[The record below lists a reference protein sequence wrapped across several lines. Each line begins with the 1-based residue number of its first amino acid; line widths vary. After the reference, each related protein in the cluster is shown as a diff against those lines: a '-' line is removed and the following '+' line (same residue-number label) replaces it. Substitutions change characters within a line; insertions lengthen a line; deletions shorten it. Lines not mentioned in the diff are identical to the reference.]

1 MHVKVCMV
9 KAKKLCAWLG
19 KVEIVV
25 KQHCRLVTLLLSYEP
40 LGSTRVKDL
49 LSVISESES
58 ALRHASEGSG
68 LLVNA
73 QQDHKSIR
81 SLVNR

>member
-1 MHVKVCMV
+1 MHASIHGQRK
-9 KAKKLCAWLG
+9 KAFCHTCIVR

-49 LSVISESES
+49 LSIISESQS

-68 LLVNA
+68 VLVNA
-73 QQDHKSIR
+73 Q
-81 SLVNR
+81 